1 MPVSVNNVSNALLL
15 CSTCMLLMKF
25 YNWKKYISIFIMK
38 QKQQNIALYLQREI
52 IYLQLEQQHTKES
65 EK

>member
-1 MPVSVNNVSNALLL
+1 
-15 CSTCMLLMKF
+15 
-25 YNWKKYISIFIMK
+25 MK